1 VGSENQNPLNE
12 LQLLEQQVDQ
22 ITELAGLK
30 PIFVRADELAKEHP
44 GDFEV
49 QLATAEVKHRVITRG
64 TVLKQ
69 LGQTMQNAVPVMPD
83 LAAPSPAPPPL
94 PSSGPP
100 PLPIAPLPPPN
111 VLASPSGPNAAYSAF
126 QSTPVLG
133 DRPLLPPKVPPAA
146 KFPPPPPARTSG
158 GWKSAL
164 LLGVIAG
171 VLIAG
176 AVLAVLVKRARVR
189 RSTAAVA
196 VRVVTTPPGAAIRVN
211 GEAKCN
217 SDCSVPLPP
226 GEYQVTAFLDG
237 YQPSAS
243 NIKVTPAQPASV
255 DIKLEP
261 QPQMLRILTDLPQG
275 QVVFD
280 DQPPAELQDGQ
291 FVINNVQPGKHTV
304 KVSSKGGAEAS
315 FPVEIAAAHQPA
327 VDGAVTAKNLIAV
340 LVSSMGSNARVVTNS
355 PAKLALNGQPQ
366 TDANP
371 AGVDLS
377 GFKPGVNEIAV
388 GEGKDQHVLAESFG
402 PAPMLTAFL
411 KSDLN
416 IGTLIVSTA
425 EDNVRVFVNG
435 KEYPRK
441 TQRGQLRIPTLG
453 TVNVRVTKDGFEL
466 TAPQTAEV
474 KKGSEVRVEFK
485 MQPVPQVATLQ
496 IREATPGAEILL
508 DQKSLGV
515 VGEDGSF
522 SANSVPPGDHT
533 IELRKDQFMPKRMQR
548 QFVVG
553 HAVALQGGDA
563 ALAAAI
569 GTVKLSR
576 APADAQVVYRRADE
590 TQGHELRGNQAD
602 LPTGSYV
609 FTARAPG
616 YTDKTERLQVAA
628 GETATLQLALAKVV
642 AAAPPPPKS
651 FGMADFE
658 DANAWSKQGDLWVHK
673 GEGVVPFKLPTNG
686 TFTFTVRLLHGGS
699 LFRGGRIRWAVQY
712 VDAKNYD
719 LFELD
724 RKVLSSKVIEGGK
737 TYDRGKFEHGLNDK
751 EMSYTVQVDVS
762 PGQLV
767 HRVRNG
773 DNWLILDT
781 WKEPGRKFNEG
792 KFVFLPQGG
801 DQIGLSDFEFVPR

>member
-1 VGSENQNPLNE
+1 VGPENQSPLSE

-30 PIFVRADELAKEHP
+30 PIFSRVDELAKAHP
-44 GDFEV
+44 GDFEI
-49 QLATAEVKHRVITRG
+49 QLAASEIKQRVLTRG

-69 LGQTMQNAVPVMPD
+69 LGQTMQNATPVVAD
-83 LAAPSPAPPPL
+83 AAPPPPMPVAAVPPAKIL
-94 PSSGPP
+94 ASPSAPVDNSAAFQPP
-100 PLPIAPLPPPN
+100 PVLGNQPLPPPKN
-111 VLASPSGPNAAYSAF
+111 
-126 QSTPVLG
+126 
-133 DRPLLPPKVPPAA
+133 PA
-146 KFPPPPPARTSG
+146 PPPPPASTG
-158 GWKSAL
+158 KGWKSAVL
-164 LLGVIAG
+164 IGSVSGI
-171 VLIAG
+171 LIAG
-176 AVLAVLVKRARVR
+176 AVLGVLVKRARVAR
-189 RSTAAVA
+189 AVAAVA
-196 VRVVTTPPGAAIRVN
+196 VRVTTTPPGAAIRVN

-243 NIKVTPAQPASV
+243 NIKVVTAQAASV
-255 DIKLEP
+255 NIKLEP
-261 QPQMLRILTDLPQG
+261 EPQMLRILTDLPQG

-280 DQPPAELQDGQ
+280 EQPPAEMQDGQ

-304 KVSSKGGAEAS
+304 KVLSKAAEAS
-315 FPVEIAAAHQPA
+315 FPVEIAAAQQPA
-327 VDGAVTAKNLIAV
+327 VGPVAAKNLIAV
-340 LVSSMGSNARVVTNS
+340 LVSSMGNNARVVTTN

-366 TDANP
+366 TDASP

-377 GFKPGVNEIAV
+377 GYHPGVNQIAV

-425 EDNVRVFVNG
+425 EDNVRVFLNG

-453 TVNVRVTKDGFEL
+453 SANVRVAKDGFEV

-474 KKGSEVRVEFK
+474 KKGSEVRLEFK
-485 MQPVPQVATLQ
+485 MQPMPQVAILQ
-496 IREATPGAEILL
+496 IREATPGAEVLL
-508 DQKSLGV
+508 DQKPIGM
-515 VGEDGSF
+515 VGDDGSF
-522 SANSVPPGDHT
+522 ALNSVPPGEHT
-533 IELRKDQFMPKRMQR
+533 IELRKDQFLPKRMQR
-548 QFVVG
+548 QFVAG
-553 HAVALQGGDA
+553 HTVAVLGAEA
-563 ALAAAI
+563 SLAAAI

-576 APADAQVVYRRADE
+576 TPADAQVVYRRADE
-590 TQGHELRGNQAD
+590 TQSHELRANQLD
-602 LPTGSYV
+602 LPAGNYV

-628 GETATLQLALAKVV
+628 GDTASLQLALAKVAA
-642 AAAPPPPKS
+642 AAAPPPPKT
-651 FGMADFE
+651 FGVADFE

-673 GEGVVPFKLPTNG
+673 GEGVVPFKLPANG
-686 TFTFTVRLLHGGS
+686 TFTFTVRLLRGGS
-699 LFRGGRIRWAVQY
+699 LFRGGRIRWSVQY
-712 VDAKNYD
+712 VDAKNYT

-751 EMSYTVQVDVS
+751 DMSYTVQIDVS

-767 HRVRNG
+767 HRVRNS
-773 DNWLILDT
+773 DNWLVLDT

-792 KFVFLPQGG
+792 KFAFLTQGSN
-801 DQIGLSDFEFVPR
+801 QIGLSSFEFVPR

>member
-1 VGSENQNPLNE
+1 MGPENQNPLDE
-12 LQLLEQQVDQ
+12 LQRLDQQIDQ

-30 PIFVRADELAKEHP
+30 PIFFRVDELAKEHP

-49 QLATAEVKHRVITRG
+49 QLAASEVKQRVVTRG

-69 LGQTMQNAVPVMPD
+69 LGQTMQSAVPVMAD
-83 LAAPSPAPPPL
+83 LTPPTSAPRSSSTPPPLPAPPPDGSIS
-94 PSSGPP
+94 PRDPASTSASSAAP
-100 PLPIAPLPPPN
+100 PLGGQA
-111 VLASPSGPNAAYSAF
+111 
-126 QSTPVLG
+126 
-133 DRPLLPPKVPPAA
+133 LPPKASMPTP
-146 KFPPPPPARTSG
+146 SG
-158 GWKSAL
+158 AGKAWRSAL
-164 LLGVIAG
+164 LIGAIVG
-171 VLIAG
+171 VLISG
-176 AVLAVLVKRARVR
+176 LFLAVLVRRARAGR
-189 RSTAAVA
+189 RAASVA

-226 GEYQVTAFLDG
+226 GEYQVTAFLEG

-243 NIKVTPAQPASV
+243 NIKVTAAQPASV

-275 QVVFD
+275 QVVVD

-291 FVINNVQPGKHTV
+291 FVMNNMQPGKHSV
-304 KVSSKGGAEAS
+304 KVLSKGAEAS
-315 FPVEIAAAHQPA
+315 FPVEIAAAQQPA
-327 VDGAVTAKNLIAV
+327 VAGPVTARNLIAV
-340 LVSSMGSNARVVTNS
+340 LVSSRGNSARVVTNS

-366 TDANP
+366 ADANP
-371 AGVDLS
+371 SGVDLS
-377 GFKPGVNEIAV
+377 GYRPGVNQIAV
-388 GEGKDQHVLAESFG
+388 GEGKEQHVLAESFG

-425 EDNVRVFVNG
+425 EDNVHVFLNG

-453 TVNVRVTKDGFEL
+453 SVNVRVSKEGFEL

-474 KKGSEVRVEFK
+474 KKGSEVRLEFK
-485 MQPVPQVATLQ
+485 MQAVPQVAALQ
-496 IREATPGAEILL
+496 IHEATPGAEVLL
-508 DQKSLGV
+508 DQKSVGV
-515 VGEDGSF
+515 IGDDGSF
-522 SANSVPPGDHT
+522 AANSVPPGDHT
-533 IELRKDQFMPKRMQR
+533 IELRKDQFLPKRLQR
-548 QFVVG
+548 QFAAGRTV
-553 HAVALQGGDA
+553 AVAGGEA
-563 ALAAAI
+563 TLAVAI

-576 APADAQVVYRRADE
+576 TPADASVVYRRADE
-590 TQGHELRGNQAD
+590 AQGHELRGNQVD

-609 FTARAPG
+609 FTARAAG
-616 YTDKTERLQVAA
+616 FTDKTERLQVTA
-628 GETATLQLALAKVV
+628 GETASLQFALAKVV
-642 AAAPPPPKS
+642 AAAPPAPKT

-673 GEGVVPFKLPTNG
+673 GEGVIPFKLPANG

-712 VDAKNYD
+712 VDAKDYN

-737 TYDRGKFEHGLNDK
+737 TYDRGKFEHGLSDK
-751 EMSYTVQVDVS
+751 AMSYTVQIDVS

-773 DNWLILDT
+773 DNWLVLDT

-792 KFVFLPQGG
+792 KFAFLTQGG